1 MTDKIIITKY
11 SSRRLY
17 NTQTSE
23 YVTLDQIAEFI
34 RDGKEV
40 QIIDK
45 ETNENVTNQYLLQII
60 SDYEIKKG
68 ASIPKDILTEIIKG
82 YSDASK
88 NFMPE
93 ILSQTFNFMKENQ
106 EKFLKSFNSNFDV
119 NSNNEKSTET
129 LKNWQDFQSQM
140 MSNIMYP
147 WYDNSNT
154 EDSSETKKS
163 EKAPKEEPKQE
174 NYKSD
179 IDLMKEQ
186 IATLQKQLNE
196 KNKEYLL
203 YWSGLC
209 WRANYGCCGR

>member
-45 ETNENVTNQYLLQII
+45 ETNEDVTNQYLLQII

-68 ASIPKDILTEIIKG
+68 ASIPKDILTEIIKS

-88 NFMPE
+88 NLMPE

-106 EKFLKSFNSNFDV
+106 EKFLKRFNSNFDV

-147 WYDNSNT
+147 WYDNSNS

-196 KNKEYLL
+196 KNKE
-203 YWSGLC
+203 
-209 WRANYGCCGR
+209 

>member
-34 RDGKEV
+34 RDSKEV

-45 ETNENVTNQYLLQII
+45 ETNEDVTNQYLLQII

-68 ASIPKDILTEIIKG
+68 ASIPKDILTEIIKS

-163 EKAPKEEPKQE
+163 KKAPKEEPKQE

-196 KNKEYLL
+196 KNKE
-203 YWSGLC
+203 
-209 WRANYGCCGR
+209 

>member
-45 ETNENVTNQYLLQII
+45 ETNEDVTNQYLLQII

-68 ASIPKDILTEIIKG
+68 ASIPKDILTEIIKS

-147 WYDNSNT
+147 WYDNYNT

-196 KNKEYLL
+196 KNKE
-203 YWSGLC
+203 
-209 WRANYGCCGR
+209 

>member
-45 ETNENVTNQYLLQII
+45 ETNEDVTNQYLLQII

-68 ASIPKDILTEIIKG
+68 ASIPKDILTEIIKS

-106 EKFLKSFNSNFDV
+106 EKFLNSFNSNFDV

-154 EDSSETKKS
+154 EESSETKKS
-163 EKAPKEEPKQE
+163 EKAPKEESKQE

-196 KNKEYLL
+196 KNKE
-203 YWSGLC
+203 
-209 WRANYGCCGR
+209 

>member
-45 ETNENVTNQYLLQII
+45 EKNEDVTNQYLLQII

-68 ASIPKDILTEIIKG
+68 ASIPKDILTEIIKS

-196 KNKEYLL
+196 KNKE
-203 YWSGLC
+203 
-209 WRANYGCCGR
+209 

>member
-1 MTDKIIITKY
+1 MTGKIIITKY

-34 RDGKEV
+34 RDSKEV

-45 ETNENVTNQYLLQII
+45 ETNEDVTNQYLLQII

-68 ASIPKDILTEIIKG
+68 ASIPKDILTEIIKS

-154 EDSSETKKS
+154 ENSSETKKS

-196 KNKEYLL
+196 KNKE
-203 YWSGLC
+203 
-209 WRANYGCCGR
+209 

>member
-45 ETNENVTNQYLLQII
+45 ETNEDVTNQYLLQII

-68 ASIPKDILTEIIKG
+68 ASIPKDILTEIIKS

-88 NFMPE
+88 SFMPE

-196 KNKEYLL
+196 KNKE
-203 YWSGLC
+203 
-209 WRANYGCCGR
+209 

>member
-45 ETNENVTNQYLLQII
+45 ETNEDVTNQYLLQII

-68 ASIPKDILTEIIKG
+68 ASIPKDILTEIIKR

-106 EKFLKSFNSNFDV
+106 EKFLKSFNSNNDK
-119 NSNNEKSTET
+119 NTET

-154 EDSSETKKS
+154 EDPTKTKKS
-163 EKAPKEEPKQE
+163 EESTKRRAETRK
-174 NYKSD
+174 
-179 IDLMKEQ
+179 LQ
-186 IATLQKQLNE
+186 I
-196 KNKEYLL
+196 
-203 YWSGLC
+203 
-209 WRANYGCCGR
+209 

>member
-34 RDGKEV
+34 RDSKEV

-45 ETNENVTNQYLLQII
+45 ETNEDVTNQYLLQII

-68 ASIPKDILTEIIKG
+68 ASIPKDILTEIIKS

-88 NFMPE
+88 SFMPE

-154 EDSSETKKS
+154 ENSSETKKS

-196 KNKEYLL
+196 KNKE
-203 YWSGLC
+203 
-209 WRANYGCCGR
+209 

>member
-34 RDGKEV
+34 RDSKEV

-45 ETNENVTNQYLLQII
+45 ETNEDVTNQYLLQII

-68 ASIPKDILTEIIKG
+68 ASIPKNILTEIIKS

-154 EDSSETKKS
+154 ENSSETKKS
-163 EKAPKEEPKQE
+163 EKAPKEEPIQE

-196 KNKEYLL
+196 KNKE
-203 YWSGLC
+203 
-209 WRANYGCCGR
+209 

>member
-45 ETNENVTNQYLLQII
+45 ETNEDVTNQYLLQII

-68 ASIPKDILTEIIKG
+68 ASIPKDILTEIIKS

-174 NYKSD
+174 NHKSD

-196 KNKEYLL
+196 KNKE
-203 YWSGLC
+203 
-209 WRANYGCCGR
+209 

>member
-34 RDGKEV
+34 RDNKEV

-45 ETNENVTNQYLLQII
+45 ETNEDVTNQYLLQII

-68 ASIPKDILTEIIKG
+68 ASIPKDILTEIIKS

-119 NSNNEKSTET
+119 NSHNEKSTET

-154 EDSSETKKS
+154 KDSSDTKKS

-196 KNKEYLL
+196 KNKE
-203 YWSGLC
+203 
-209 WRANYGCCGR
+209 

>member
-17 NTQTSE
+17 NTKTSE

-45 ETNENVTNQYLLQII
+45 ETNEDVTNQYLLQII

-68 ASIPKDILTEIIKG
+68 ASIPKDILTEIIKS

-147 WYDNSNT
+147 WYDNSNS

-196 KNKEYLL
+196 KNKE
-203 YWSGLC
+203 
-209 WRANYGCCGR
+209 

>member
-45 ETNENVTNQYLLQII
+45 ETNEDVTNQYLLQII

-68 ASIPKDILTEIIKG
+68 ASIPKDILTEIIKS

-147 WYDNSNT
+147 WYDNSNS
-154 EDSSETKKS
+154 EDTSETKKS

-196 KNKEYLL
+196 KNKE
-203 YWSGLC
+203 
-209 WRANYGCCGR
+209 

>member
-34 RDGKEV
+34 KDGKEV
-40 QIIDK
+40 HIIDK
-45 ETNENVTNQYLLQII
+45 ETNEDVTNQYLLQII

-68 ASIPKDILTEIIKG
+68 ASIPKDILTEIIKS

-88 NFMPE
+88 NLMPE

-106 EKFLKSFNSNFDV
+106 EKFLKSFNSNFEV
-119 NSNNEKSTET
+119 NSNNEKNTET

-140 MSNIMYP
+140 MSNIIYP
-147 WYDNSNT
+147 WYDNSNA
-154 EDSSETKKS
+154 EDSSETKRS
-163 EKAPKEEPKQE
+163 EEPTKEEPKQE

-179 IDLMKEQ
+179 IELMKEQ
-186 IATLQKQLNE
+186 IASLQKQLDE
-196 KNKEYLL
+196 KNKE
-203 YWSGLC
+203 
-209 WRANYGCCGR
+209 

>member
-45 ETNENVTNQYLLQII
+45 ETNEDVTNQYLLQII

-68 ASIPKDILTEIIKG
+68 ASIPKDILTEIIKS

-119 NSNNEKSTET
+119 NSNNEKSTESF
-129 LKNWQDFQSQM
+129 KNWQDFQSQM

-196 KNKEYLL
+196 KNKE
-203 YWSGLC
+203 
-209 WRANYGCCGR
+209 

>member
-34 RDGKEV
+34 RDSKEV

-45 ETNENVTNQYLLQII
+45 ETNEDVTNQYLLQII

-68 ASIPKDILTEIIKG
+68 ASIPKDILTEIIKS

-93 ILSQTFNFMKENQ
+93 ILSQTYNFMKENQ

-154 EDSSETKKS
+154 ENSSETKKS

-196 KNKEYLL
+196 KNKE
-203 YWSGLC
+203 
-209 WRANYGCCGR
+209 

>member
-1 MTDKIIITKY
+1 MMTVKIIITKY

-23 YVTLDQIAEFI
+23 YVTLDQIADFI
-34 RDGKEV
+34 RDGKDV

-45 ETNENVTNQYLLQII
+45 ETNEDVTNQYLLQII
-60 SDYEIKKG
+60 SDCEIKKG
-68 ASIPKDILTEIIKG
+68 ASIPKNILTEIIKS
-82 YSDASK
+82 YSNASK

-106 EKFLKSFNSNFDV
+106 EKFLKSFNSNFEV
-119 NSNNEKSTET
+119 NSNNEKNTET

-147 WYDNSNT
+147 WHDNSSHEDLNKKDNT
-154 EDSSETKKS
+154 EETT
-163 EKAPKEEPKQE
+163 KEVPKQE

-179 IDLMKEQ
+179 IDFMKEQ
-186 IATLQKQLNE
+186 IASLQKQLNE
-196 KNKEYLL
+196 KNK
-203 YWSGLC
+203 
-209 WRANYGCCGR
+209 N

>member
-34 RDGKEV
+34 RDSKEV

-45 ETNENVTNQYLLQII
+45 ETNEDVTNQYLLQII

-68 ASIPKDILTEIIKG
+68 ASIPKDILTEIIKS

-119 NSNNEKSTET
+119 NSNNEKNTET

-154 EDSSETKKS
+154 ENSSETKKS

-196 KNKEYLL
+196 KNKE
-203 YWSGLC
+203 
-209 WRANYGCCGR
+209 

>member
-1 MTDKIIITKY
+1 MTYKIIITKY

-34 RDGKEV
+34 RDSKEV

-45 ETNENVTNQYLLQII
+45 ETNEDVTNQYLLQII

-68 ASIPKDILTEIIKG
+68 ASIPKDILTEIIKS

-147 WYDNSNT
+147 WYDNSTT
-154 EDSSETKKS
+154 ENSSETKKS
-163 EKAPKEEPKQE
+163 QNAPKEEPKQE

-196 KNKEYLL
+196 KNKE
-203 YWSGLC
+203 
-209 WRANYGCCGR
+209 

>member
-45 ETNENVTNQYLLQII
+45 ETNEDVTNQYLLQII

-68 ASIPKDILTEIIKG
+68 ASIPKDILTEIIKS

-106 EKFLKSFNSNFDV
+106 EKFLRSFKSNLDV
-119 NSNNEKSTET
+119 NSNNEKNTET
-129 LKNWQDFQSQM
+129 LKNWQSFQSQM

-196 KNKEYLL
+196 KNKE
-203 YWSGLC
+203 
-209 WRANYGCCGR
+209 

>member
-34 RDGKEV
+34 RDSKEV

-45 ETNENVTNQYLLQII
+45 ETNEDVTNQYLLQII

-68 ASIPKDILTEIIKG
+68 ASIPKDILTEIIKS

-154 EDSSETKKS
+154 EDSSEIKKS

-196 KNKEYLL
+196 KNKE
-203 YWSGLC
+203 
-209 WRANYGCCGR
+209 

>member
-45 ETNENVTNQYLLQII
+45 ETNEDVTNQYLLQII

-68 ASIPKDILTEIIKG
+68 ASIPKDILTEIIKS

-88 NFMPE
+88 NLMPE

-174 NYKSD
+174 NYKSE

-196 KNKEYLL
+196 KNKE
-203 YWSGLC
+203 
-209 WRANYGCCGR
+209 

>member
-34 RDGKEV
+34 RDSKEV

-45 ETNENVTNQYLLQII
+45 ETNEDVTNQYLLQII

-68 ASIPKDILTEIIKG
+68 ASIPKDILTEIIKS

-119 NSNNEKSTET
+119 NSNNEKNTET

-196 KNKEYLL
+196 KNKE
-203 YWSGLC
+203 
-209 WRANYGCCGR
+209 

>member
-34 RDGKEV
+34 RDSKEV

-45 ETNENVTNQYLLQII
+45 ETNEDVTNQYLLQII

-68 ASIPKDILTEIIKG
+68 ASIPKDILTEIIKS

-88 NFMPE
+88 NLMPE

-154 EDSSETKKS
+154 ENSSETKKS

-196 KNKEYLL
+196 KNKE
-203 YWSGLC
+203 
-209 WRANYGCCGR
+209 

>member
-23 YVTLDQIAEFI
+23 YVTLDQIAECI

-45 ETNENVTNQYLLQII
+45 ETNEDVTNQYLLQII

-68 ASIPKDILTEIIKG
+68 ASIPKDILTEIIKS

-147 WYDNSNT
+147 WYDNSNS

-196 KNKEYLL
+196 KNKE
-203 YWSGLC
+203 
-209 WRANYGCCGR
+209 

>member
-45 ETNENVTNQYLLQII
+45 ETNEDVTNQYLLQII

-68 ASIPKDILTEIIKG
+68 ASIPKDILTEIIKS

-88 NFMPE
+88 NLMPE

-147 WYDNSNT
+147 WYDNYNT

-196 KNKEYLL
+196 KNKE
-203 YWSGLC
+203 
-209 WRANYGCCGR
+209 

>member
-34 RDGKEV
+34 RNGKEV

-45 ETNENVTNQYLLQII
+45 ETNEDVTNQYLLQII

-68 ASIPKDILTEIIKG
+68 ASIPKDILTEIIKS

-163 EKAPKEEPKQE
+163 EKAPEEEPKQE

-196 KNKEYLL
+196 KNKE
-203 YWSGLC
+203 
-209 WRANYGCCGR
+209 

>member
-45 ETNENVTNQYLLQII
+45 ETNEDVTNQYLLQII

-68 ASIPKDILTEIIKG
+68 ASIPKDILTEIIKS

-93 ILSQTFNFMKENQ
+93 ILSQTFNFIKENQ

-196 KNKEYLL
+196 KNKE
-203 YWSGLC
+203 
-209 WRANYGCCGR
+209 

>member
-45 ETNENVTNQYLLQII
+45 ETNEDVTNQYLLQII

-68 ASIPKDILTEIIKG
+68 ASIPKDILTEIIKS

-154 EDSSETKKS
+154 EDTSETKKS
-163 EKAPKEEPKQE
+163 EKSPKEEPKQE

-196 KNKEYLL
+196 KNKE
-203 YWSGLC
+203 
-209 WRANYGCCGR
+209 

>member
-23 YVTLDQIAEFI
+23 YITLDQIAEFI

-45 ETNENVTNQYLLQII
+45 ETNEDVTNQYLLQII

-68 ASIPKDILTEIIKG
+68 ASIPKDILTEIIKS

-147 WYDNSNT
+147 WYDNSNS

-174 NYKSD
+174 DYKSD

-196 KNKEYLL
+196 KNKE
-203 YWSGLC
+203 
-209 WRANYGCCGR
+209 

>member
-45 ETNENVTNQYLLQII
+45 ETNEDVTNQYLLQII

-68 ASIPKDILTEIIKG
+68 ASIPKDILTEIIKS

-119 NSNNEKSTET
+119 NSNDEKSTET

-147 WYDNSNT
+147 WYYNSNS

-196 KNKEYLL
+196 KNKE
-203 YWSGLC
+203 
-209 WRANYGCCGR
+209 

>member
-45 ETNENVTNQYLLQII
+45 ETNEDVTNQYLLQII

-68 ASIPKDILTEIIKG
+68 ASIPKDILTEIIKS

-147 WYDNSNT
+147 WYDNSNS
-154 EDSSETKKS
+154 EDSSETKRS
-163 EKAPKEEPKQE
+163 EEAPKEEPIQE

-196 KNKEYLL
+196 KNKE
-203 YWSGLC
+203 
-209 WRANYGCCGR
+209 

>member
-34 RDGKEV
+34 RDSKEV

-45 ETNENVTNQYLLQII
+45 ETNEDVTNQYLLQII

-68 ASIPKDILTEIIKG
+68 ASIPKDILTEIIKS

-154 EDSSETKKS
+154 ENSSETKKS
-163 EKAPKEEPKQE
+163 EKAPKEEPKKE

-196 KNKEYLL
+196 KNKE
-203 YWSGLC
+203 
-209 WRANYGCCGR
+209 

>member
-34 RDGKEV
+34 RDSKEV

-45 ETNENVTNQYLLQII
+45 ETNEDVTNQYLLQII

-68 ASIPKDILTEIIKG
+68 ASIPKDILTEIIKS

-93 ILSQTFNFMKENQ
+93 ILSQTFNFIKENQ

-119 NSNNEKSTET
+119 NSNNEKSTEN

-154 EDSSETKKS
+154 ENSSETKKS

-196 KNKEYLL
+196 KNKE
-203 YWSGLC
+203 
-209 WRANYGCCGR
+209 

>member
-45 ETNENVTNQYLLQII
+45 ETNEDVTNQYLLQII

-68 ASIPKDILTEIIKG
+68 ASIPKDILTEIIKS

-93 ILSQTFNFMKENQ
+93 ILSQTFNFMKDNQ
-106 EKFLKSFNSNFDV
+106 EKFLKSFNSNFDI

-196 KNKEYLL
+196 KNKE
-203 YWSGLC
+203 
-209 WRANYGCCGR
+209 

>member
-34 RDGKEV
+34 RDSKEV

-45 ETNENVTNQYLLQII
+45 ETNEDVTNQYLLQII

-68 ASIPKDILTEIIKG
+68 ASIPKDILTEIIKS

-93 ILSQTFNFMKENQ
+93 ILSQTFNFIKENQ

-154 EDSSETKKS
+154 ENSSETKKS

-196 KNKEYLL
+196 KNKE
-203 YWSGLC
+203 
-209 WRANYGCCGR
+209 

>member
-23 YVTLDQIAEFI
+23 CVTFDQIAEFI

-45 ETNENVTNQYLLQII
+45 ETNEDVTNQYLLQII

-68 ASIPKDILTEIIKG
+68 ASIPKDILTEIIKS

-93 ILSQTFNFMKENQ
+93 ILSQTFNFMKDNQ

-154 EDSSETKKS
+154 ENSSETKKS

-186 IATLQKQLNE
+186 IATLQMQLNE
-196 KNKEYLL
+196 KNKE
-203 YWSGLC
+203 
-209 WRANYGCCGR
+209 